1 MKRTKYTIANW
12 KMNGQKDS
20 YKLVKSISN
29 YCQKMK
35 RKTSKVVICPP
46 FTLLSE
52 LIKKEKKIKFGGQDC
67 HYKSEGAYTGSI
79 SANMLKS
86 INCQYVILGHSER
99 RIYQKE
105 TSQELNLKIQSA
117 IKSNLTVIYCIGE
130 KLEEIKKRNIILKKQ
145 LSSLPKKIDPKKIII
160 ACEPVWAIGTGKVPS
175 LNDINKIHEKI
186 RHILS
191 NLVSLRFSKHVSILY
206 GGSVNAVNSVDI
218 LNLDHVD
225 GALVG
230 GASLKS
236 KEFCKIIDSS
246 N

>member
-79 SANMLKS
+79 SANMLKT

-105 TSQELNLKIQSA
+105 SSQELNLKIQSA

-145 LSSLPKKIDPKKIII
+145 LSSLPKNIDPKKIII
-160 ACEPVWAIGTGKVPS
+160 AYEPVWAIGTGKVPS
-175 LNDINKIHEKI
+175 LGDINKIHEKI

-206 GGSVNAVNSVDI
+206 GGSVNAVNSADI
-218 LNLDHVD
+218 LILDHVD

-236 KEFCKIIDSS
+236 KEFCKIIDSYH
-246 N
+246 

>member
-79 SANMLKS
+79 SANMLKT

-160 ACEPVWAIGTGKVPS
+160 AYEPVWAIGTGKVPS

-186 RHILS
+186 RYILS

-206 GGSVNAVNSVDI
+206 GGSVNAVNSADI

-236 KEFCKIIDSS
+236 KEFCKIIDSYH
-246 N
+246 

>member
-117 IKSNLTVIYCIGE
+117 IESNLTVIYCIGE

-160 ACEPVWAIGTGKVPS
+160 AYEPVWAIGTGKVPS
-175 LNDINKIHEKI
+175 LNDISKIHEKI

-206 GGSVNAVNSVDI
+206 GGSVNAANSADI

-236 KEFCKIIDSS
+236 KEFCKIIDSYY
-246 N
+246 

>member
-79 SANMLKS
+79 SANMLKT

-117 IKSNLTVIYCIGE
+117 IESNLTVIYCIGE

-160 ACEPVWAIGTGKVPS
+160 AYEPVWAIGTGKVPS

-236 KEFCKIIDSS
+236 KEFCKIIDSYH
-246 N
+246 

>member
-117 IKSNLTVIYCIGE
+117 IESNLTVIYCIGE

-160 ACEPVWAIGTGKVPS
+160 AYEPVWAIGTGKVPS
-175 LNDINKIHEKI
+175 LDDINKIHEKI

-206 GGSVNAVNSVDI
+206 GGSVNAVNSADI

-236 KEFCKIIDSS
+236 KEFCKIIDSYH
-246 N
+246 

>member
-1 MKRTKYTIANW
+1 
-12 KMNGQKDS
+12 MNGQKDS

-29 YCQKMK
+29 HYKKMK
-35 RKTSKVVICPP
+35 PKTSKVVICPP

-52 LIKKEKKIKFGGQDC
+52 FVKKEKNIKFGGQDC

-86 INCQYVILGHSER
+86 INCRYVILGHSER

-105 TSQELNLKIQSA
+105 TSQELNLKIKSA
-117 IKSNLTVIYCIGE
+117 LESNLTVIYCIGE
-130 KLEEIKKRNIILKKQ
+130 KLEEIKKRNAILKKQ
-145 LSSLPKKIDPKKIII
+145 LSSLPKKIDSTKIII
-160 ACEPVWAIGTGKVPS
+160 AYEPVWAIGTGKVPS

-186 RHILS
+186 RNILS
-191 NLVSLRFSKHVSILY
+191 NLVGNNFSRNVSILY
-206 GGSVNAVNSVDI
+206 GGSVNASNSVEI
-218 LNLDHVD
+218 LNLNQVD

-236 KEFCKIIDSS
+236 KEFCKIIDSYD
-246 N
+246 

>member
-67 HYKSEGAYTGSI
+67 HFKSEGAYTGSI
-79 SANMLKS
+79 SANMLKT

-160 ACEPVWAIGTGKVPS
+160 AYEPVWAIGTGNVPS
-175 LNDINKIHEKI
+175 LNDINIIHQKI

-236 KEFCKIIDSS
+236 KEFCKIIDSYH
-246 N
+246 

>member
-35 RKTSKVVICPP
+35 RKTSKIVICPP

-79 SANMLKS
+79 SANMLKT

-117 IKSNLTVIYCIGE
+117 IESNLTVIYCIGE

-145 LSSLPKKIDPKKIII
+145 LSSLPKNIDPEKIII
-160 ACEPVWAIGTGKVPS
+160 AYEPVWAIGTGKVPS

-191 NLVSLRFSKHVSILY
+191 NLVSFRFSKRVSILY
-206 GGSVNAVNSVDI
+206 GGSVNAANSVDI

-236 KEFCKIIDSS
+236 KEFCKIIDSYH
-246 N
+246 

>member
-67 HYKSEGAYTGSI
+67 HYKHEGAYTGSI

-160 ACEPVWAIGTGKVPS
+160 AYEPVWAIGTGKVPS

-236 KEFCKIIDSS
+236 KEFCKIIDSYH
-246 N
+246 

>member
-117 IKSNLTVIYCIGE
+117 IESNLTVIYCIGE
-130 KLEEIKKRNIILKKQ
+130 KLEEIKKRNIVLKKQ

-160 ACEPVWAIGTGKVPS
+160 AYEPVWAIGTGKVPS

-236 KEFCKIIDSS
+236 KEFCKIIDSYH
-246 N
+246 

>member
-79 SANMLKS
+79 SANMLKT

-117 IKSNLTVIYCIGE
+117 IESNLTVIYCIGE
-130 KLEEIKKRNIILKKQ
+130 KLKEIKKRNIILKKQ
-145 LSSLPKKIDPKKIII
+145 LSSLPKNIDPKKIII
-160 ACEPVWAIGTGKVPS
+160 AYEPVWAIGTGKVPS
-175 LNDINKIHEKI
+175 LDDINKIHERI

-206 GGSVNAVNSVDI
+206 GGSVNAVNSADI

-236 KEFCKIIDSS
+236 KEFCKIIDSYH
-246 N
+246 

>member
-79 SANMLKS
+79 SANMLKT

-160 ACEPVWAIGTGKVPS
+160 AYEPVWAIGTGKVPS
-175 LNDINKIHEKI
+175 LNDINKIHERI

-206 GGSVNAVNSVDI
+206 GGSVNALNSADI

-236 KEFCKIIDSS
+236 KEFCKIIDSYH
-246 N
+246 

>member
-52 LIKKEKKIKFGGQDC
+52 FIKKEKNIKFGGQDC

-160 ACEPVWAIGTGKVPS
+160 AYEPVWAIGTGKVPS

-236 KEFCKIIDSS
+236 KEFCKIIDSYH
-246 N
+246 

>member
-20 YKLVKSISN
+20 YKLVKLISN

-52 LIKKEKKIKFGGQDC
+52 LIKKEEKIKFGGQDC

-79 SANMLKS
+79 SANMLKT

-160 ACEPVWAIGTGKVPS
+160 AYEPVWAIGTGKVPS

-191 NLVSLRFSKHVSILY
+191 SLVSLRFSKQVSILY
-206 GGSVNAVNSVDI
+206 GGSVNAANSTDI

-236 KEFCKIIDSS
+236 KEFCKIIDSYH
-246 N
+246 

>member
-79 SANMLKS
+79 SANMLKT

-105 TSQELNLKIQSA
+105 TSQELNLKIKSA

-160 ACEPVWAIGTGKVPS
+160 AYEPVWAIGTGKFPS
-175 LNDINKIHEKI
+175 LNDINNIHEKI

-206 GGSVNAVNSVDI
+206 GGSVNAANSVDI

-236 KEFCKIIDSS
+236 KEFCKIIDSYH
-246 N
+246 

>member
-79 SANMLKS
+79 SADMLKT

-105 TSQELNLKIQSA
+105 TSQELNLKIKSA

-160 ACEPVWAIGTGKVPS
+160 AYEPVWAIGTGKVPS

-191 NLVSLRFSKHVSILY
+191 NLVGLRFSKHVSILY
-206 GGSVNAVNSVDI
+206 GGSVNAANSVDI

-236 KEFCKIIDSS
+236 KEFCKIIDSYH
-246 N
+246 

>member
-79 SANMLKS
+79 SATMLKA

-117 IKSNLTVIYCIGE
+117 IESNLTVIYCIGE

-160 ACEPVWAIGTGKVPS
+160 AYEPVWAIGTGKVPS

-191 NLVSLRFSKHVSILY
+191 NLLSLRFSKHVSILY
-206 GGSVNAVNSVDI
+206 GGSVNAANSVDI

-236 KEFCKIIDSS
+236 KEFCKIIDSYH
-246 N
+246 

>member
-105 TSQELNLKIQSA
+105 TSRELNLKIESA
-117 IKSNLTVIYCIGE
+117 INNNLTVIYCVGE

-160 ACEPVWAIGTGKVPS
+160 AYEPVWAIGTGKVPS

-236 KEFCKIIDSS
+236 KEFCKIIDSYH
-246 N
+246 

>member
-79 SANMLKS
+79 SANMLKT

-117 IKSNLTVIYCIGE
+117 IKNNLTVIYCIGE

-160 ACEPVWAIGTGKVPS
+160 AYEPVWAIGTGKVPS
-175 LNDINKIHEKI
+175 LDDINKIHVKI

-191 NLVSLRFSKHVSILY
+191 NLVGLRFSKHVSILY

-236 KEFCKIIDSS
+236 KEFCKIIDSYH
-246 N
+246 

>member
-1 MKRTKYTIANW
+1 MKRTKYIIANW

-79 SANMLKS
+79 SANMLKT

-105 TSQELNLKIQSA
+105 TSRELNLKIESA
-117 IKSNLTVIYCIGE
+117 INNNLTVIYCIGE

-160 ACEPVWAIGTGKVPS
+160 AYEPVWAIGTGKVPS

-206 GGSVNAVNSVDI
+206 GGSVNAVNSADI

-236 KEFCKIIDSS
+236 KEFCKIIDSYH
-246 N
+246 

>member
-105 TSQELNLKIQSA
+105 TSQELSLKIQSA
-117 IKSNLTVIYCIGE
+117 IESNLTVIYCIGE

-160 ACEPVWAIGTGKVPS
+160 AYEPVWAIGTGKVPS

-236 KEFCKIIDSS
+236 KEFCKIIDSYH
-246 N
+246 

>member
-79 SANMLKS
+79 SANMLKT

-160 ACEPVWAIGTGKVPS
+160 AYEPVWAIGTGKVPS
-175 LNDINKIHEKI
+175 LDDINKIHEKI
-186 RHILS
+186 RSILS

-236 KEFCKIIDSS
+236 KEFCKIIDSYH
-246 N
+246 

>member
-79 SANMLKS
+79 SANMLKT
-86 INCQYVILGHSER
+86 INCQYVILGQSER

-160 ACEPVWAIGTGKVPS
+160 AYEPVWAIGTGKVPS

-236 KEFCKIIDSS
+236 EEFCKIIDSYH
-246 N
+246 

>member
-79 SANMLKS
+79 SANMLKT

-117 IKSNLTVIYCIGE
+117 IESNLTVIYCIGE

-145 LSSLPKKIDPKKIII
+145 LSSLPKKINPKKIII
-160 ACEPVWAIGTGKVPS
+160 AYEPVWAIGTGKVPS

-206 GGSVNAVNSVDI
+206 GGSVNAVNSADI

-236 KEFCKIIDSS
+236 KEFCKIIDSYY
-246 N
+246 

>member
-160 ACEPVWAIGTGKVPS
+160 AYEPVWAIGTGNVPS
-175 LNDINKIHEKI
+175 LNDINIIHQKI

-206 GGSVNAVNSVDI
+206 GGSVNAANSVDI
-218 LNLDHVD
+218 LNLNHVD

-236 KEFCKIIDSS
+236 KEFCKIIDSYR
-246 N
+246 

>member
-52 LIKKEKKIKFGGQDC
+52 LIKKEKQIKFGGQDC
-67 HYKSEGAYTGSI
+67 HYKFEGAYTGSI
-79 SANMLKS
+79 SANMLKT

-130 KLEEIKKRNIILKKQ
+130 KLEEIKKRSIILKRQ

-160 ACEPVWAIGTGKVPS
+160 AYETVWAIGTGKVTS

-186 RHILS
+186 RYILS

-218 LNLDHVD
+218 LNLDNVD

-236 KEFCKIIDSS
+236 KEFCKIIDSYH
-246 N
+246 

>member
-79 SANMLKS
+79 SANMLKT

-160 ACEPVWAIGTGKVPS
+160 AYEPVWAIGTGKVPS

-186 RHILS
+186 RNMLS

-206 GGSVNAVNSVDI
+206 GGSVNAENSIDI

-236 KEFCKIIDSS
+236 KEFCKIIDSYR
-246 N
+246 

>member
-117 IKSNLTVIYCIGE
+117 IESNLTVIYCIGE

-160 ACEPVWAIGTGKVPS
+160 AYEPVWAIGTGKVPS

-191 NLVSLRFSKHVSILY
+191 NLLSLRFSKHVSILY

-236 KEFCKIIDSS
+236 REFCKIIDSYH
-246 N
+246 

>member
-29 YCQKMK
+29 YYQKMK

-67 HYKSEGAYTGSI
+67 HYMSEGAYTGSI

-117 IKSNLTVIYCIGE
+117 IESNLTVIYCIGE
-130 KLEEIKKRNIILKKQ
+130 KLEEIKKEIQYLKNNFHHCLKKLTQ
-145 LSSLPKKIDPKKIII
+145 KK
-160 ACEPVWAIGTGKVPS
+160 S
-175 LNDINKIHEKI
+175 
-186 RHILS
+186 
-191 NLVSLRFSKHVSILY
+191 
-206 GGSVNAVNSVDI
+206 
-218 LNLDHVD
+218 
-225 GALVG
+225 
-230 GASLKS
+230 
-236 KEFCKIIDSS
+236 
-246 N
+246 

>member
-52 LIKKEKKIKFGGQDC
+52 FIKKEKKIKFGGQDC

-79 SANMLKS
+79 SANMLKT

-99 RIYQKE
+99 RIYNKE

-117 IKSNLTVIYCIGE
+117 INNNLTVIYCIGE
-130 KLEEIKKRNIILKKQ
+130 KLEEINKRNIILKKQ

-160 ACEPVWAIGTGKVPS
+160 AYEPVWAIGTGAVPS
-175 LNDINKIHEKI
+175 LNDINKIHKKI

-218 LNLDHVD
+218 LNLDQVD

-236 KEFCKIIDSS
+236 KEFCKIIDSYH
-246 N
+246 

>member
-20 YKLVKSISN
+20 YKLVKLISN

-79 SANMLKS
+79 SANMLKI

-160 ACEPVWAIGTGKVPS
+160 AYEPVWAIGTGKVPS

-191 NLVSLRFSKHVSILY
+191 NLVSLRFSKQVSILY

-236 KEFCKIIDSS
+236 KEFCKIIDSYH
-246 N
+246 

>member
-117 IKSNLTVIYCIGE
+117 IESNLTVIYCIGE

-160 ACEPVWAIGTGKVPS
+160 AYEPVWAIGTGKVPS
-175 LNDINKIHEKI
+175 LDDINKIHEKI

-206 GGSVNAVNSVDI
+206 GGSVNAANSADI

-236 KEFCKIIDSS
+236 KEFCKIIDSYH
-246 N
+246 

>member
-79 SANMLKS
+79 SANMLKT

-160 ACEPVWAIGTGKVPS
+160 AYEPVWAIGTGKVPS

-191 NLVSLRFSKHVSILY
+191 NLVGLRFSKHVSILY

-236 KEFCKIIDSS
+236 KEFCKIIDSYH
-246 N
+246 

>member
-67 HYKSEGAYTGSI
+67 HFKAEGAYTGSI

-117 IKSNLTVIYCIGE
+117 IESNLTVIYCIGE

-160 ACEPVWAIGTGKVPS
+160 AYEPVWAIGTGKVPS

-206 GGSVNAVNSVDI
+206 GGSVNASNSVDI

-236 KEFCKIIDSS
+236 KEFCKIIDSYH
-246 N
+246 

>member
-52 LIKKEKKIKFGGQDC
+52 LIKKEKKIQFGGQDC

-79 SANMLKS
+79 SANMLKT

-160 ACEPVWAIGTGKVPS
+160 AYEPVWAIGTGKVPS

-236 KEFCKIIDSS
+236 KEFCKIIDSYH
-246 N
+246 

>member
-20 YKLVKSISN
+20 YKLVKLISN

-79 SANMLKS
+79 SANMLKT

-145 LSSLPKKIDPKKIII
+145 LSSLPKKINPKKIII
-160 ACEPVWAIGTGKVPS
+160 AYEPVWAIGTGKVPS

-186 RHILS
+186 RSILS
-191 NLVSLRFSKHVSILY
+191 HLVSLSFSKNVSILY
-206 GGSVNAVNSVDI
+206 GGSVNAANSVDI
-218 LNLDHVD
+218 LNLNHVD

-236 KEFCKIIDSS
+236 KEFCKIIDSYR
-246 N
+246 

>member
-117 IKSNLTVIYCIGE
+117 IESNLTVIYCIGE

-160 ACEPVWAIGTGKVPS
+160 AYEPVWAIGTGKVPS
-175 LNDINKIHEKI
+175 LDDINKIHEKI

-191 NLVSLRFSKHVSILY
+191 NLVSLRFSRHVSILY
-206 GGSVNAVNSVDI
+206 GGSVNAVNSADI

-236 KEFCKIIDSS
+236 KEFCKIIDSYH
-246 N
+246 

>member
-160 ACEPVWAIGTGKVPS
+160 AYEPVWAIGTGKVPS
-175 LNDINKIHEKI
+175 LNDINKTHEKI

-191 NLVSLRFSKHVSILY
+191 NLLSLRFSKHVSILY
-206 GGSVNAVNSVDI
+206 GGSVNAVNSADI

-236 KEFCKIIDSS
+236 KEFCKIIDSYH
-246 N
+246 

>member
-67 HYKSEGAYTGSI
+67 HHKSEGAYTGSI
-79 SANMLKS
+79 SANMLKT

-117 IKSNLTVIYCIGE
+117 IESNLTVIYCIGE
-130 KLEEIKKRNIILKKQ
+130 KLEEINKRNRILKKQ
-145 LSSLPKKIDPKKIII
+145 LSSLPKKVDPKKIII
-160 ACEPVWAIGTGKVPS
+160 AYEPVWAIGTGKVPS

-186 RHILS
+186 RHILA
-191 NLVSLRFSKHVSILY
+191 NLLSLRFSKHVSILY
-206 GGSVNAVNSVDI
+206 GGSVNAANSVDI

-236 KEFCKIIDSS
+236 KEFCKIIDSYH
-246 N
+246 